1 MGIVEKGGK
10 YRSRKKRMAAPH
22 ASLYSEPS
30 LQCHD
35 KNAYT
40 SRNLPYMICGI
51 GGVLFGLRLST
62 KDTYLVFD
70 DV

>member
-1 MGIVEKGGK
+1 
-10 YRSRKKRMAAPH
+10 MAAPH